1 MPFNIIRDDITKVRA
16 DVVVKAENNGG
27 ETGSA
32 EFTRGR
38 RNTIHTVF
46 PIWNGGKNGEE
57 DILYSCYNNSL
68 ELAAVNKC
76 KSIAFPLIS
85 AEVGCPKETA
95 LVVAQKAISDFLEAN
110 ESELL
115 VTLVVLAKGA
125 EKLNV
130 DLDDKIQRY
139 IAENYSEE
147 RTEFNNKHT
156 GKPFG
161 FLVPNPHSF
170 ASAAGFSINM
180 GKLKERLDNQ
190 DISFSQKLMKMIDE
204 RGLTDS
210 EVYKAANFS
219 KQVFSKIRSDKNYH
233 PKKSTALAFAVA
245 LKLTLA
251 ETDELLECAGYTL
264 TRSDK
269 TDIIVSYF
277 IESGNYNI
285 FEINMVLFDYDLAL
299 LGSV

>member
-1 MPFNIIRDDITKVRA
+1 MPFNIIRADITKIRA
-16 DVVVKAENNGG
+16 DVVVKVENSGG

-32 EFTRGR
+32 KFTRGR

-46 PIWNGGKNGEE
+46 PILNGA
-57 DILYSCYNNSL
+57 DDLLYSCYKNSL
-68 ELAAVNKC
+68 ELAVENKC

-85 AEVGCPKETA
+85 AGDGCPKEADLAVT
-95 LVVAQKAISDFLEAN
+95 QKAISDFLKSS

-115 VTLVVLAKGA
+115 VTLVLLENGA
-125 EKLNV
+125 VKLDS
-130 DLDDKIQRY
+130 DLTDKIQRY

-147 RTEFNNKHT
+147 RSEYDNMHT
-156 GKPFG
+156 GKPFDFHG
-161 FLVPNPHSF
+161 SNPHSF
-170 ASAAGFSINM
+170 APGINM
-180 GKLKERLDNQ
+180 GKLKERLENQ

-285 FEINMVLFDYDLAL
+285 FEINTVLFDYDLAL

>member
-1 MPFNIIRDDITKVRA
+1 MPFNIIRADITKVRA

-32 EFTRGR
+32 KFTRGR

-68 ELAAVNKC
+68 ELATVNKC

-95 LVVAQKAISDFLEAN
+95 LVVVQKAILDFLEAN
-110 ESELL
+110 DSELF
-115 VTLVVLAKGA
+115 VTLVVLDKGA
-125 EKLNV
+125 EKLNI
-130 DLDDKIQRY
+130 DLADKIQRY

-161 FLVPNPHSF
+161 FHGSNPHSF
-170 ASAAGFSINM
+170 APGINI

>member
-1 MPFNIIRDDITKVRA
+1 MPFNIIRADITKVRA
-16 DVVVKAENNGG
+16 DVVVKAENSGG

-32 EFTRGR
+32 KFTRGR
-38 RNTIHTVF
+38 RNTIHTVC

-57 DILYSCYNNSL
+57 DLLYSCYKNSL
-68 ELAAVNKC
+68 ELAVENKR

-85 AEVGCPKETA
+85 VGTFGCPKEKA
-95 LVVAQKAISDFLEAN
+95 LAVAQRAISDFLKS
-110 ESELL
+110 SEGELF
-115 VTLVVLAKGA
+115 VTLVLFENGA
-125 EKLNV
+125 AKLNV
-130 DLDDKIQRY
+130 DLAEKIQRY

-147 RTEFNNKHT
+147 RPEYDNKHT
-156 GKPFG
+156 GKPFDFHG
-161 FLVPNPHSF
+161 SNPHSF
-170 ASAAGFSINM
+170 APGINM

-285 FEINMVLFDYDLAL
+285 FEINTVLFDYNLPL

>member
-1 MPFNIIRDDITKVRA
+1 MPFNMIRADITKVRA
-16 DVVVKAENNGG
+16 DVVVNAENSVG

-32 EFTRGR
+32 KFTRGR
-38 RNTIHTVF
+38 KNTIHTVC
-46 PIWNGGKNGEE
+46 PMWNGGKNSEE
-57 DILYSCYNNSL
+57 DLLYSCYKNSL
-68 ELAAVNKC
+68 ELAVENNC

-85 AEVGCPKETA
+85 EGAGCPKETA
-95 LVVAQKAISDFLEAN
+95 MSVAQRAISDFLKSSD
-110 ESELL
+110 SELF
-115 VTLVVLAKGA
+115 VTLALFEKGA
-125 EKLNV
+125 ANLNNNLS
-130 DLDDKIQRY
+130 DIIQSY
-139 IAENYSEE
+139 IDENYLEE
-147 RTEFNNKHT
+147 RPEFEKKHT
-156 GKPFG
+156 GKPSD
-161 FLVPNPHSF
+161 FLIPNPHSCVPV
-170 ASAAGFSINM
+170 AGVGINM

-190 DISFSQKLMKMIDE
+190 DISFSQKLIKMIDE

-277 IESGNYNI
+277 IETGNYNI
-285 FEINMVLFDYDLAL
+285 FDINMVLFDYDLAL

>member
-1 MPFNIIRDDITKVRA
+1 MPFNIIRADITKIRA

-32 EFTRGR
+32 KFIRGR
-38 RNTIHTVF
+38 KSTIHTVC
-46 PIWNGGKNGEE
+46 PIWNGRENGEE
-57 DILYSCYNNSL
+57 DLLYSCYKNSF
-68 ELAAVNKC
+68 ELAAENKC

-85 AEVGCPKETA
+85 AGAGCPKETA
-95 LVVAQKAISDFLEAN
+95 LAVAQKAILDFLKAS

-115 VTLVVLAKGA
+115 VTLVLLENGA
-125 EKLNV
+125 AKLNG
-130 DLDDKIQRY
+130 DLADKIQRY
-139 IAENYSEE
+139 IAQNYSEE
-147 RTEFNNKHT
+147 RPEYDNKHT
-156 GKPFG
+156 GKPFDFHG
-161 FLVPNPHSF
+161 SNPHSF
-170 ASAAGFSINM
+170 APGINM

-251 ETDELLECAGYTL
+251 ETDELLKCAGYTL